1 MALEKLLGMQN
12 IFSLFSDGF
21 VDIFHL
27 RNISSMFSGGNVD
40 VLRKNSMKITAISG
54 EIPCREENLG
64 ELEKKF
70 G

>member
-12 IFSLFSDGF
+12 ISSTFRGEFMD
-21 VDIFHL
+21 VFHQQ
-27 RNISSMFSGGNVD
+27 NISSMFSGGNVD
-40 VLRKNSMKITAISG
+40 VLRKNSLKITAFSG

>member
-1 MALEKLLGMQN
+1 MQN
-12 IFSLFSDGF
+12 IFSMFRDGF
-21 VDIFHL
+21 MDIFHL
-27 RNISSMFSGGNVD
+27 RNISSMFGGGNVD
-40 VLRKNSMKITAISG
+40 VLRKNSLKITAISG